1 MSGDHP
7 SQIPSNIADFSE
19 NLKSEV
25 SQEELISLLQTTIT
39 KLDIVINQLNNQ
51 TVNNLPTQETIEA
64 LITSTNIIAS
74 SLETE
79 SETSTLSKLETEE
92 IENIEEWEE
101 ISEPKE
107 DKIPPQIT
115 EKIKDVKEENFLNKI
130 LSSSPLS
137 ITKTLPKWAIIGFLA
152 IIIAVIVSTSLFLFT
167 QSSTDIELVEIPS
180 EKPETKV
187 VEMPPQLEV
196 PELPQPIKN
205 APPPKPKLTPEQSL
219 IAAIQKEVTDLTNQY
234 SEELIARIEANFVGS
249 RLIVTM
255 GEQWYDLPTKEQDNL
270 ANTILKRAQNLDF
283 RKLEMLDYQG
293 TLIARSPVVGN
304 QIIILQRHL

>member
-1 MSGDHP
+1 MSGDKH
-7 SQIPSNIADFSE
+7 SQIPSNITDFSE

-51 TVNNLPTQETIEA
+51 TVNNLPTPETIEA

-79 SETSTLSKLETEE
+79 SETSTLSELETEE

-107 DKIPPQIT
+107 DKITPQIT
-115 EKIKDVKEENFLNKI
+115 EKIKEVKEDNFLNKI
-130 LSSSPLS
+130 LSLSPISLA
-137 ITKTLPKWAIIGFLA
+137 KDFPQWAIIGLFGV
-152 IIIAVIVSTSLFLFT
+152 IITVILSTSLFLFT
-167 QSSTDIELVEIPS
+167 QWSPDIELVQIPS
-180 EKPETKV
+180 EKTEPKV

-205 APPPKPKLTPEQSL
+205 APPPEPKLTPEQSL
-219 IAAIQKEVTDLTNQY
+219 IAAIQKEVMDLTNQY
-234 SEELIARIEANFVGS
+234 SQELIGRIEANFVGS

-255 GEQWYDLPTKEQDNL
+255 GEQWYNLPTKQQDNL
-270 ANTILKRAQNLDF
+270 ANTILNRSQNLDF

-293 TLIARSPVVGN
+293 NLIARSPVVGN

>member
-1 MSGDHP
+1 MSGDNP

-270 ANTILKRAQNLDF
+270 ANTILKRTQNLDF

>member
-1 MSGDHP
+1 MSGDNP
-7 SQIPSNIADFSE
+7 SQIPSNIADFSD

-39 KLDIVINQLNNQ
+39 KLDIVINQLNNN

-79 SETSTLSKLETEE
+79 SETSTLSELETEE

-107 DKIPPQIT
+107 DTIPPQIT
-115 EKIKDVKEENFLNKI
+115 EKIKDVKEDNFLNKI
-130 LSSSPLS
+130 LSSSSLS
-137 ITKTLPKWAIIGFLA
+137 LAKELPKWAIIGFLA

-180 EKPETKV
+180 EKPATKV

-205 APPPKPKLTPEQSL
+205 APPPEPKLTPEQSL
-219 IAAIQKEVTDLTNQY
+219 IAAIQKEVIDLTNQY